1 MCLLLCPLD
10 TSYLKVGDVGPAST
24 HSTEK
29 CFLFLFTSNSWL
41 SNQDYTQLW
50 EIPTSN
56 KAGIFMTRTF
66 CCGLPLVCIVYA
78 DCKVKQYW
86 LEPNK
91 GRWLEVSVS
100 WPLNYVCFI
109 LPICLVP
116 SNVCLFTTE
125 QDVLNHVSVLTHD
138 ISKHYCYTY
147 VQTSTVA
154 SYIVIQCAVKR
165 GEGSLGMKVICPCK

>member
-10 TSYLKVGDVGPAST
+10 TSHLKVGDVGPAST

-66 CCGLPLVCIVYA
+66 CCGLPLVCIVYV
-78 DCKVKQYW
+78 DCKVKRYW

-91 GRWLEVSVS
+91 GTGLRCQCLDHWTTYVSFYLFASYHQMCV
-100 WPLNYVCFI
+100 Y
-109 LPICLVP
+109 LPQSKMFWTMFQFWHMI
-116 SNVCLFTTE
+116 
-125 QDVLNHVSVLTHD
+125 SVNITAIHM
-138 ISKHYCYTY
+138 SKH
-147 VQTSTVA
+147 Q
-154 SYIVIQCAVKR
+154 Q
-165 GEGSLGMKVICPCK
+165 